1 MLKHSEP
8 ARDVEGYLINPE
20 DWSVLVACSLA
31 DEEELV
37 LEEEYWPVL
46 QFMRD
51 YWHEHKVAPDVRHV
65 VDYMARE
72 QAANK
77 QSAKAHLFKMFPYGY
92 VQQACKIAGMQKPR
106 AWSTG

>member
-1 MLKHSEP
+1 MTKHSEP
-8 ARDVEGYLINPE
+8 ARDIEGYLVNPE
-20 DWSVLVACSLA
+20 DWNELVACALA

-46 QFMRD
+46 KFMRE
-51 YWHEHKVAPDVRHV
+51 YWREHKVAPDVRHV
-65 VDYMARE
+65 VGYLAQIQDVA
-72 QAANK
+72 K
-77 QSAKAHLFKMFPYGY
+77 QHAKAQLFQLFPYGY

>member
-1 MLKHSEP
+1 MTYQAAP

-20 DWSVLVACSLA
+20 DWDELVACALA

-46 QFMRD
+46 KFMRQ
-51 YWHEHKVAPDVRHV
+51 YWREHKVAPDVRHV
-65 VDYMARE
+65 VDHLARA
-72 QAANK
+72 QDLDK
-77 QSAKAHLFKMFPYGY
+77 PRAKAQLFQLFPYGY